1 MIPTAPFTALEAGI
15 RSRRPPCQPPATSLC
30 WSAAATAAASAAAPL
45 PLHYEHHDSRLGVE
59 FLVHR
64 LPFEG
69 LQALDPRLIRIPPG
83 ACNEKHRHAHES
95 IFVVLEGEAEILV
108 GSVWVRLHRGGI
120 AYAPRWIV
128 HQSHNVSAEREL
140 LLLAITDFGLTSSV
154 LGDYDCQT
162 RLRFGGKD
170 ACHEVEFEPESGSNP
185 ADAPREAL
193 LTKSC
198 TCRGR

>member
-1 MIPTAPFTALEAGI
+1 MGSWLIVARAGFF
-15 RSRRPPCQPPATSLC
+15 SKL
-30 WSAAATAAASAAAPL
+30 L
-45 PLHYEHHDSRLGVE
+45 
-59 FLVHR
+59 
-64 LPFEG
+64 
-69 LQALDPRLIRIPPG
+69 
-83 ACNEKHRHAHES
+83 
-95 IFVVLEGEAEILV
+95 VVLEGEAEILV
-108 GSVWVRLHRGGI
+108 GAESVRLGRGGI
-120 AYAPRWIV
+120 TFAPRWIV